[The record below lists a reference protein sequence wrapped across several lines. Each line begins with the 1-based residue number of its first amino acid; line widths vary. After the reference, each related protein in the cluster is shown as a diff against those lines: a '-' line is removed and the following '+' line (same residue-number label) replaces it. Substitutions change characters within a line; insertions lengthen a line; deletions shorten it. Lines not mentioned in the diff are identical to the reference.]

1 MATKPSPSWPPFR
14 PKLRI
19 NGQTPSDRIF
29 LSPKVLTSR
38 VAFSPTRPPAFPSQA
53 DRPTRSATVF
63 PSIARCISSNAEPS
77 FRVSALPPT
86 ATLEIARYFGETFV
100 APSRDRLGES
110 RRNGVGSNAR
120 DSTVNGRARFGNR
133 AGSYL
138 SSQLR
143 IRCARH
149 RCNYFAARSV
159 NTPATDSRSIRGVNL
174 SKALASARHSEY
186 HLNALSVAAYTRLR
200 SRVNAGRGIGRRRR
214 WRGPSCRANFV
225 ARRKRR
231 STLDRPLLADQQ
243 RDRRSQDG
251 STFASR
257 GRRGIFPRAEAAEV
271 FWSEDDR
278 LCSGQRF
285 ARQVCRRH

>member
-1 MATKPSPSWPPFR
+1 MA
-14 PKLRI
+14 
-19 NGQTPSDRIF
+19 
-29 LSPKVLTSR
+29 
-38 VAFSPTRPPAFPSQA
+38 
-53 DRPTRSATVF
+53 
-63 PSIARCISSNAEPS
+63 
-77 FRVSALPPT
+77 
-86 ATLEIARYFGETFV
+86 IARYFGRKRF
-100 APSRDRLGES
+100 S
-110 RRNGVGSNAR
+110 RRGAIAR
-120 DSTVNGRARFGNR
+120 ASRVVTAFDRPRAAYPRVSGRARFGNR

-138 SSQLR
+138 SCQLR
-143 IRCARH
+143 VRCARH

-225 ARRKRR
+225 ARRERR
-231 STLDRPLLADQQ
+231 STLDRPFLADQR

-251 STFASR
+251 STYEPEKAWYFSTGR
-257 GRRGIFPRAEAAEV
+257 GGRRFLVGRRSA
-271 FWSEDDR
+271 